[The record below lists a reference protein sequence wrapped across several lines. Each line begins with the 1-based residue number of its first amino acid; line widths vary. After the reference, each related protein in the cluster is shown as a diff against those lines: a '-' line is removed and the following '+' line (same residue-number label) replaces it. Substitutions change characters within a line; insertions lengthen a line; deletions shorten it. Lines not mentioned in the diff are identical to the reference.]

1 MAYHP
6 NLESE
11 ARGYLPVQRWSV
23 VVAAGLL
30 RQTFVFL
37 GPATSCGM
45 LSLSIVP
52 PEQPGATVPPTTYIK
67 HSHICD

>member
-67 HSHICD
+67 H